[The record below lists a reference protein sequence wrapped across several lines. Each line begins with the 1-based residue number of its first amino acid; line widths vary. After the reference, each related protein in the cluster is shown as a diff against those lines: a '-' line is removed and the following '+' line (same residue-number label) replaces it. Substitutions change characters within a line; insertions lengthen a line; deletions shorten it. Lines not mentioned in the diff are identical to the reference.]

1 MDFSK
6 LWQLRVMYAMRSST
20 DPFYHCKNIGLDFNA
35 ASQRKPKLDLQ
46 LLTNGIVYEVYDF
59 ANLVNKSKRQ
69 FIIDVLENNF
79 DIGLE
84 SKQQRSD
91 FCTRTLLKVKQL
103 MKRPWIDKHELFS
116 LPDTSSMAGHN
127 HGSLTQMSNPKSS
140 DIYNADWSLATAEH
154 DTAESVPREL
164 DRLCAAEAEQGD
176 EDITP
181 RMASTEE
188 SKEDVFPH
196 SYPFCKEIGLNLGY
210 RSKQTLDMGLLT
222 NGVMLEIE
230 HFARILCGF
239 SREIILNVLEH
250 NFELDF
256 TSLDARDE
264 ALRNLNR
271 LLAKKA
277 QIKKSNGAKTSL
289 LEMKFF
295 SSHVN
300 PSKRKRDETLLSK
313 TENIEGPAPKYHHKE
328 VMKRRQYDVKSKQTK
343 NMALNETDVPTS
355 HTTPWDQGL
364 GDVHSYM
371 CPLEDSDLESDDASD
386 SENNHYQE
394 SMQNE
399 NGSPNL
405 NIPRESEMRSLEV
418 LEQTFLSPTDCS
430 SAHLSL
436 NPDLS
441 PALATCSDR
450 GQSEGQSPRQTTT
463 NVKDLDDSDTM
474 EQKETGAEQLMWKL
488 RTHRVNEI
496 FLRSAKNYCSF
507 HICKRL
513 GLDFSVGSGVKQK
526 LNAHSLTNSVLLEVC
541 KFAVAMNSS
550 QQEFIMEILEY
561 NFDLRFI
568 SGQQRHVFACETM
581 HRVRQLTQCE
591 DEVRF
596 SKEAFELPVD
606 KLKLTTNPKY
616 HYSCCMSVNP
626 KISRVSTM
634 KVKDVAP
641 VPSTNCNELVPEQQV
656 DLYPH
661 CMEIGLKLHVKKH
674 ETHKKLDFSV
684 LTKGA
689 MIEVTNFAKML
700 CGTFEQIIID
710 VLDHNYDLDLQNG
723 ESDTAR
729 YILAQIPVVMDH
741 KNLTTCIKNYPKKYF
756 PLLMRSDEDSE
767 PKSDS
772 GSTVPSQTKI
782 TDHLD
787 SCTETQ
793 QKLNEQEKTLWT
805 LRNRRSQEILSVPHL
820 EDCPLYS
827 FSRCKKIGIDFNVGC
842 GVKQNLDPKLLTNAV
857 ILEIGNF
864 ATAVQ
869 ESQRHFVREILEYNF
884 DLGLKSDLERH
895 AFAHQTM
902 ATLKVNSRPKKLY
915 SMKNKIFKLPDLSCI
930 DLSDYVKA
938 VYCPKCDQDRNLK
951 RHGMDESQSDVQHHP
966 SPHAKMDTAQRRT
979 WSLSSTLPRTE
990 GAGMNPFPKCKKI
1003 GLSLC
1008 VDEDQP
1014 QEKLG
1019 LHLLTHGVMR
1029 EVASFSLKLS
1039 GFRRQIVN
1047 DILEHNFN
1055 LCIHIRES
1063 NPSNQFF
1070 TNINRSH
1077 PGHAWLSEVVSFC
1090 TSKRKPSEIWKN
1102 PCFMEKC
1109 QEWKKKTEER
1119 QLALQQKKEN
1129 SSLRKAKLS
1138 IRATKKHQNSEGN
1151 FFPLCKKIGLD
1162 LDVESK
1168 SAAKAKLDL
1177 KLLTR
1182 AVVFEIHKY
1191 VATRAGAYI
1200 PSVLY
1205 DILNYN
1211 FDLSSQN
1218 HRCWEFS
1225 LAVTQKVTTM
1235 VKSYQRNLDKA
1246 EEVFELPFVFSSSD
1260 SEDSIRDESE
1270 TNETFSFEYPDSEC
1284 EKEGRRT
1291 PALRLNSDLSCVYL
1305 LDEAKPLIK
1314 INEQIASHHGGTES
1328 SAGITTTE
1336 AEEARVDALS
1346 ILQVSVGTMT
1356 SDCDRLVH
1364 DNESFSM
1371 NIKEEQYDP
1380 YYDHVEIQTG
1390 WHHGDASHPETEV
1403 EIKQEDDH

>member
-6 LWQLRVMYAMRSST
+6 LWQLRIMYAMRSST
-20 DPFYHCKNIGLDFNA
+20 DEDPFYHCKKIGLDFNA
-35 ASQRKPKLDLQ
+35 ASQRKQKLDLQ

-79 DIGLE
+79 HIGLE
-84 SKQQRSD
+84 SEQQRSD
-91 FCTRTLLKVKQL
+91 FCTRTLAKVKQL

-140 DIYNADWSLATAEH
+140 DIYNTDWSLATADH
-154 DTAESVPREL
+154 NDAAESVPREL

-176 EDITP
+176 EGISL
-181 RMASTEE
+181 RE
-188 SKEDVFPH
+188 SKEDIFPH
-196 SYPFCKEIGLNLGY
+196 SYPFCKEIGLDLGY
-210 RSKQTLDMGLLT
+210 GSMQTLDMGLLT

-239 SREIILNVLEH
+239 SREIIFDVLEH

-256 TSLDARDE
+256 ASLDARDE
-264 ALRNLNR
+264 AFRNLNL
-271 LLAKKA
+271 LLATKA
-277 QIKKSNGAKTSL
+277 QITKSKGAM
-289 LEMKFF
+289 LEMNFF

-300 PSKRKRDETLLSK
+300 PSKRKREETLPSN
-313 TENIEGPAPKYHHKE
+313 TENIEGPAPKYHRKE
-328 VMKRRQYDVKSKQTK
+328 VMKRRQSDIKSKQTE
-343 NMALNETDVPTS
+343 NM
-355 HTTPWDQGL
+355 
-364 GDVHSYM
+364 
-371 CPLEDSDLESDDASD
+371 DLESDDDAD
-386 SENNHYQE
+386 SENSRYQE
-394 SMQNE
+394 SMQNKS
-399 NGSPNL
+399 GSPSL
-405 NIPRESEMRSLEV
+405 NIPRESEMRSLDVQE
-418 LEQTFLSPTDCS
+418 ETFLSPTDCS
-430 SAHLSL
+430 TARLALS
-436 NPDLS
+436 PDLS
-441 PALATCSDR
+441 QALATCSDG
-450 GQSEGQSPRQTTT
+450 GQSVGQGPTQTTT

-474 EQKETGAEQLMWKL
+474 EQKETGTEQLMWKL
-488 RTHRVNEI
+488 RTHHVNEI
-496 FLRSAKNYCSF
+496 LLRSAKDYCRYPS
-507 HICKRL
+507 CKRL
-513 GLDFSVGSGVKQK
+513 GLDFNVGSGVKQK
-526 LNAHSLTNSVLLEVC
+526 RNAQSLTNCTLHQLA

-550 QQEFIMEILEY
+550 QQELIMEILEF

-568 SGQQRHVFACETM
+568 SGQHRHAFACETM
-581 HRVRQLTQCE
+581 HRVRQLTQCG
-591 DEVRF
+591 DEVRLL
-596 SKEAFELPVD
+596 KEAFELPVD
-606 KLKLTTNPKY
+606 KFNKLTTNPAH
-616 HYSCCMSVNP
+616 HYSCDMSVNP
-626 KISRVSTM
+626 EISSVSTM
-634 KVKDVAP
+634 EVNAVAP
-641 VPSTNCNELVPEQQV
+641 VPPTNCNELFPEQQV

-674 ETHKKLDFSV
+674 QTHKKLDFHV

-729 YILAQIPVVMDH
+729 YILEQIPRIVEQNNRVRCSKTFKQPH
-741 KNLTTCIKNYPKKYF
+741 PA
-756 PLLMRSDEDSE
+756 PERPDEHSE

-787 SCTETQ
+787 SCTETP
-793 QKLNEQEKTLWT
+793 QKFNEQEKTLWK
-805 LRNRRSQEILSVPHL
+805 LRTSRSQEILSVPHL
-820 EDCPLYS
+820 EDCPFYS
-827 FSRCKKIGIDFNVGC
+827 FSRCKKIGIDFNVGS
-842 GVKQNLDPKLLTNAV
+842 GLRQNLDPKLLTNGV
-857 ILEIGNF
+857 MVEIANF

-869 ESQRHFVREILEYNF
+869 KSQRHFIREILEYNF

-902 ATLKVNSRPKKLY
+902 ARLQSNCRPETKYYGKKIY
-915 SMKNKIFKLPDLSCI
+915 KLPDLSRI
-930 DLSDYVKA
+930 DLSHYIKA
-938 VYCPKCDQDRNLK
+938 VYCPKCDQDRDLK
-951 RHGMDESQSDVQHHP
+951 LHRQDESQSDVTHHP

-990 GAGMNPFPKCKKI
+990 GAGMNPYPHCKKI

-1008 VDEDQP
+1008 VDEDQLR
-1014 QEKLG
+1014 EKMG

-1029 EVASFSLKLS
+1029 EVASFALKLS
-1039 GFRRQIVN
+1039 GFRWQIVC
-1047 DILEHNFN
+1047 DILEHNFS

-1063 NPSNQFF
+1063 NPSYFF
-1070 TNINRSH
+1070 TKFNQRH
-1077 PGHAWLSEVVSFC
+1077 QGLAWLSEVFSFS
-1090 TSKRKPSEIWKN
+1090 TSKRKPSEKWKN
-1102 PCFMEKC
+1102 VYFMQKC
-1109 QEWKKKTEER
+1109 QEWKKTTEDR
-1119 QLALQQKKEN
+1119 QLALQRKKEN
-1129 SSLRKAKLS
+1129 SSLRKAEMG
-1138 IRATKKHQNSEGN
+1138 IIATKNHQDSEGN
-1151 FFPLCKKIGLD
+1151 CFPLCKKIGLD

-1191 VATRAGAYI
+1191 VATRGGDYI
-1200 PSVLY
+1200 QSVLY
-1205 DILNYN
+1205 DILSYN

-1218 HRCWEFS
+1218 HRCWKFS
-1225 LAVTQKVTTM
+1225 LAVTQKVTAM